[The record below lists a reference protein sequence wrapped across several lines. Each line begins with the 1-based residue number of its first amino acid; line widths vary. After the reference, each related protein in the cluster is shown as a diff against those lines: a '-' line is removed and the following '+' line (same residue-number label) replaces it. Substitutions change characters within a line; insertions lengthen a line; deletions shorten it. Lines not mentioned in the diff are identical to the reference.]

1 MKKKLLFG
9 IIIINSTLF
18 FGQSI
23 SKTIQLLPDTG
34 ETQSY
39 TTTFGE
45 DHDYLINTPSFT
57 NNNNGTITDNVTGL
71 MWQQVDGGE
80 MTYESAISY
89 CNSLTLG
96 GFSGWRLPTPIE
108 AYSILNHQ
116 NSNPAI
122 NTTYF
127 SSLTTPGAEYWWT
140 SVYENNSTTKVWCT
154 NAGGGIGN
162 HPKIE
167 TISAGGIKRFHAR
180 AVRNVTTPTTIT
192 NHFTDN
198 GDTITDN
205 LTQLVW
211 QKIPNPNALTW
222 EQALAYA
229 EGLTIGTSSD
239 WRLPNIKELQSLNNE
254 LATNPSVFTPY
265 FSNLGIK
272 FYWSSTTLPNQ
283 TLSAWYW
290 STIFGITT
298 YSAKTGTNYVICVRG
313 NPTLSVNNTE
323 FHSSIKITPNPSS
336 DFVSIFFP
344 NHSTSTKMEMSDAL
358 GKVVISKQI
367 VINSDEYQLNTE
379 GLSNGIYYL
388 SVSNGNQKD
397 TFKIV
402 IKK

>member
-1 MKKKLLFG
+1 MKKRLLLG

-34 ETQSY
+34 QTQSY

-96 GFSGWRLPTPIE
+96 GYTGWRLPTPIE

-211 QKIPNPNALTW
+211 QKIPNPNLFTW
-222 EQALAYA
+222 EQALVYA
-229 EGLTIGTSSD
+229 EGLTIGISSD

-265 FSNLGIK
+265 FSNLGVHN
-272 FYWSSTTLPNQ
+272 YWSSTTLPNQ

-298 YSAKTGTNYVICVRG
+298 YSVKTSANYVICVRG
-313 NPTLSVNNTE
+313 NPVLVNTE
-323 FHSSIKITPNPSS
+323 YTNKNRIKASPNPASNYVLLSFPKELNLVQIEMTDAFGKIIYANEVKPISNEYRIDIQGFS
-336 DFVSIFFP
+336 DGVYFI
-344 NHSTSTKMEMSDAL
+344 N
-358 GKVVISKQI
+358 VINANSKQ
-367 VINSDEYQLNTE
+367 
-379 GLSNGIYYL
+379 
-388 SVSNGNQKD
+388 
-397 TFKIV
+397 TFKLLV
-402 IKK
+402 KK